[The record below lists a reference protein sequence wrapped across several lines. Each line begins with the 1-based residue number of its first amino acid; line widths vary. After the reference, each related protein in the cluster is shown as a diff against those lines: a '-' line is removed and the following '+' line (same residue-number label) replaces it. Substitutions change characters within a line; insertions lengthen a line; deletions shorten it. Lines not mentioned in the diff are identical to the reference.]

1 MAKSE
6 LSVPVEWN
14 SAFFAITHTPKK
26 GDSFKSH
33 WCRIGD
39 TFLFLVSCNTAYL
52 FYCNRL
58 RDKSVSSVSKTVT
71 VFYNCKY
78 TDLCQSFMTIRYVP
92 FGLCSRNCTGDNPPK
107 DCFGLSLL

>member
-1 MAKSE
+1 MAVATFRVP
-6 LSVPVEWN
+6 LSLQPPKKAN
-14 SAFFAITHTPKK
+14 KK

-58 RDKSVSSVSKTVT
+58 RDKSVSSVSKQLQ
-71 VFYNCKY
+71 VFIIAN
-78 TDLCQSFMTIRYVP
+78 TLISV
-92 FGLCSRNCTGDNPPK
+92 N
-107 DCFGLSLL
+107 LL